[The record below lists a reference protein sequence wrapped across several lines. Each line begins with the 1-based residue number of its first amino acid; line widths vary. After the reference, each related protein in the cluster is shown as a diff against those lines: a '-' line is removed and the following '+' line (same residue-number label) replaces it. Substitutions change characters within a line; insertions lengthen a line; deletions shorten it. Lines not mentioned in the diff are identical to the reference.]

1 MANIGFNHS
10 HLRGR
15 QQHCVFT
22 QPGSVADITRTRVNV
37 PLYPQKADIYIGA
50 MIASASGHK
59 ETEAMCEAQRHCT
72 GPARHEFNR
81 LAKLICP
88 TSEVCEFLS
97 SPFAKN
103 NLLPFFRNSCFL
115 PGVSPR
121 QEGRTRR
128 HEREAGC
135 DGRGLTSVRR
145 MMLAADG
152 EGVWS
157 WRPLAGAKPATGD
170 GD

>member
-1 MANIGFNHS
+1 
-10 HLRGR
+10 
-15 QQHCVFT
+15 
-22 QPGSVADITRTRVNV
+22 
-37 PLYPQKADIYIGA
+37 
-50 MIASASGHK
+50 
-59 ETEAMCEAQRHCT
+59 MCEAQRHCT

-103 NLLPFFRNSCFL
+103 NLLPFCRNSCFL